1 MKSLVIPLF
10 AGMTQH
16 DVVAE
21 VTKAFKSAQCEDC
34 HVRAANFGMVSPP
47 GAPRARVW
55 ADARGCPIRPPPRRV
70 PNRAHTTRGSRA

>member
-10 AGMTQH
+10 TGMTQH

-47 GAPRARVW
+47 GAPRTRVG
-55 ADARGCPIRPPPRRV
+55 ADARGFSISPPRRV